1 MKKYALPLL
10 IVLFGFGIVFAQTQ
24 NNKLVPTSAVAGTS
38 KAGKSIVS
46 SDAETFYQQ
55 TVALL
60 EQDLERLREH
70 SSETERISAMTM
82 TGTTISLGLMAAIF
96 TIGTVFSL
104 VQQNKAHSEAK
115 AQIELET
122 TRLLKKAEHEI
133 AADLKQKLEVSDL
146 EIKRI
151 RTMLEQQNRIS
162 QKTLVY
168 ITGKHADCQ
177 MRLTRVQTLGFK
189 NVIDCDFQ
197 TPNVRGDIYVIDR
210 EGLDTKEFDELLES
224 VSKIIPNNTPM
235 ILYTGI
241 DILSLDQRT
250 KVSTIGISAI
260 SQNLFSFIGNVVD
273 AIQFVA

>member
-1 MKKYALPLL
+1 MKKYLFPLL
-10 IVLFGFGIVFAQTQ
+10 LVVFGVGLLVAQAQT
-24 NNKLVPTSAVAGTS
+24 NKPTPTTLTATS
-38 KAGKSIVS
+38 KAGKASVS
-46 SDAETFYQQ
+46 SETFYQQ
-55 TVALL
+55 TIALL

-82 TGTTISLGLMAAIF
+82 TWTTIALTAMALIF
-96 TIGTVFSL
+96 GAGTIFSL
-104 VQQNKAHSEAK
+104 FQLNKAHSEAK
-115 AQIELET
+115 EQIERET
-122 TRLLKKAEHEI
+122 TRLLKKAEHDI
-133 AADLKQKLEVSDL
+133 ATDLKQKLEVSDL
-146 EIKRI
+146 EIARI

-168 ITGKHADCQ
+168 ITGKHAECQ
-177 MRLTRVQTLGFK
+177 MRLTRVQALGFK
-189 NVIDCDFQ
+189 NVIGSDFQ

-224 VSKIIPNNTPM
+224 VSKIISNDTPM

-241 DILSLDQRT
+241 VILSVDQRN